1 MMDKT
6 MNTIVSDWKIV
17 SVMDDNELVGKVI
30 YATVVDDMTCRFF
43 KGDYVCTSSI
53 ESISIK
59 SQMIFTESGSI
70 YQLIGNGSKAKIDMK
85 DFELLRN
92 GFSPEMINQLNLAP
106 NDYFH

>member
-53 ESISIK
+53 ESIS
-59 SQMIFTESGSI
+59 
-70 YQLIGNGSKAKIDMK
+70 MK

-92 GFSPEMINQLNLAP
+92 GFSPEMINQLNLTP